1 MSLFRK
7 ITETVTKGVSTATE
21 KAQQTVEITRVHAQ
35 ISGKRKEMEK
45 LFAGIGEAVYGGY
58 KAKDISLAEAKA
70 IPICEEIDRLQS
82 EIESLEERLMQLRN
96 EKECECGKRV
106 TYDTRFC
113 PSCGRPFPDPEP
125 HSDPV
130 AEQAIPSD
138 ETADHPAEPTVSAD
152 SRSDDPPALPSGEV
166 IRENAPSVPGWTN
179 VESAGERRVETAVCP
194 NCGASM
200 EETDRICPS
209 CGTARS

>member
-58 KAKDISLAEAKA
+58 KAKDIPLAEAKA

-82 EIESLEERLMQLRN
+82 EIADVVGCSQMHVSRIIRSSLEKLYAYGSSM
-96 EKECECGKRV
+96 K
-106 TYDTRFC
+106 
-113 PSCGRPFPDPEP
+113 
-125 HSDPV
+125 
-130 AEQAIPSD
+130 
-138 ETADHPAEPTVSAD
+138 
-152 SRSDDPPALPSGEV
+152 
-166 IRENAPSVPGWTN
+166 
-179 VESAGERRVETAVCP
+179 VET
-194 NCGASM
+194 
-200 EETDRICPS
+200 
-209 CGTARS
+209 